1 MTTSTPEF
9 HNRRFIMRP
18 TGSLCG
24 LKSGRCQSWRRSR
37 RRDKLQVHQGPY
49 MANVLSDRARLP
61 IRSLL
66 FVAFVIVPTLVDG
79 VGRGEPIF
87 AALTYNGKAPSAT
100 RSARISGYALAE
112 DYGELPLDRKSTR
125 LNSSHGYISYAVFC
139 LKKKN
144 KARQS

>member
-61 IRSLL
+61 ILSLL

-79 VGRGEPIF
+79 
-87 AALTYNGKAPSAT
+87 
-100 RSARISGYALAE
+100 
-112 DYGELPLDRKSTR
+112 DRKSTR
-125 LNSSHGYISYAVFC
+125 LNSSHVSISYAVFC
-139 LKKKN
+139 
-144 KARQS
+144 